1 MEGDE
6 LSSRIGRK
14 RMNHTIAI
22 FESLVDECECNKD
35 SADKLREALLREIQ
49 RMSAR
54 NLARTGQAVVE
65 QIRES
70 AIRSMG
76 S

>member
-1 MEGDE
+1 
-6 LSSRIGRK
+6 
-14 RMNHTIAI
+14 MNHTIAI
-22 FESLVDECECNKD
+22 WETMVDDCECNPD
-35 SADKLREALLREIQ
+35 SEAKLREALVREVQ
-49 RMSAR
+49 RMTAR

>member
-1 MEGDE
+1 
-6 LSSRIGRK
+6 
-14 RMNHTIAI
+14 MNHTIAI
-22 FESLVDECECNKD
+22 FEGLVDECECNKD
-35 SADKLREALLREIQ
+35 SEAKLREALLREVR

-70 AIRSMG
+70 AIRKMG